1 MYIYLYTYVHIHTLI
16 YTHTST
22 LIHSQIHTLLHMH
35 TYIHT
40 LSDTHTHTYAHMHT
54 HAHSYSDTQTRI
66 LSHMNCH
73 VTKKNQF
80 QSRRI
85 NLCSQLENCSPP
97 YQEDWWLELE
107 AVGHSTS
114 AINKQSADGK
124 WGWASSLAPSTVSH
138 FSSEATKGSITFQN
152 SARFWRLSV
161 QMHEPVEA
169 FHSTHTGAHT
179 QAYTHSKS
187 LSYIHKVDK

>member
-1 MYIYLYTYVHIHTLI
+1 MYTYTHSYTHIQAQLYILRYIHFYTCIHTFILFQIHTLI
-16 YTHTST
+16 
-22 LIHSQIHTLLHMH
+22 HMH
-35 TYIHT
+35 IC
-40 LSDTHTHTYAHMHT
+40 AHMHT

-66 LSHMNCH
+66 LSHMNCQ

-80 QSRRI
+80 QSRTVS
-85 NLCSQLENCSPP
+85 LCSQLENCSPP

-152 SARFWRLSV
+152 SARFWGLSV
-161 QMHEPVEA
+161 QMHKPVEA
-169 FHSTHTGAHT
+169 FHNTHTGAHT
-179 QAYTHSKS
+179 
-187 LSYIHKVDK
+187 